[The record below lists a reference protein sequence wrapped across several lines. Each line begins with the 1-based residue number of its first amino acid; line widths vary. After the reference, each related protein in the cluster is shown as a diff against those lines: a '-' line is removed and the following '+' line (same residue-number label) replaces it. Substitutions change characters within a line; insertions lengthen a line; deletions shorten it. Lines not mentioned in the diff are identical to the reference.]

1 MADLDFVPDQQ
12 QKAMVALA
20 SPMYNHPRHWKA
32 KRIDMSD
39 YCTKRPPHVIF
50 VDLMR
55 FAKRQVC
62 MYVCMRVDETKW
74 LAGKSDATS
83 WSWSDLQKQALHLGR
98 CRHDV
103 LLWHSSYVRRAGSG
117 PPLEG
122 GAVVKNANNKHTAVG
137 ICYLLKAST

>member
-39 YCTKRPPHVIF
+39 YCTKRPPHVLF

-55 FAKRQVC
+55 FAKQQVC
-62 MYVCMRVDETKW
+62 MYVCMYHVDETERQ
-74 LAGKSDATS
+74 AGKSDATS
-83 WSWSDLQKQALHLGR
+83 W
-98 CRHDV
+98 
-103 LLWHSSYVRRAGSG
+103 
-117 PPLEG
+117 
-122 GAVVKNANNKHTAVG
+122 T
-137 ICYLLKAST
+137 